1 MRSGYAFWRES
12 RMTSRVRQEGRLYL
26 NGSSSKHVLGAIGWR
41 RLAELSEHA
50 RCLLVSSATTAGV
63 AGLKSSDCPFRSAP
77 VIAPSSPQSPPT
89 PFYPSSHD
97 SSEIPKDGCWNRRL
111 LISSTVSD
119 MFGGAELFII
129 HNMITSVCSSC
140 PENRRQGYVSSPC
153 TNQGPVTPSNSLFT
167 NTAGVKGA
175 IKMHN
180 SF

>member
-1 MRSGYAFWRES
+1 
-12 RMTSRVRQEGRLYL
+12 MTFRATQEGRLYL
-26 NGSSSKHVLGAIGWR
+26 NGSSSEHVLGAIGWR
-41 RLAELSEHA
+41 RLAELSEDA
-50 RCLLVSSATTAGV
+50 RCLLVSSATTAS
-63 AGLKSSDCPFRSAP
+63 LLPL
-77 VIAPSSPQSPPT
+77 PSPHLPHFIHRAT
-89 PFYPSSHD
+89 T
-97 SSEIPKDGCWNRRL
+97 SSEMPRDGCWDRRL
-111 LISSTVSD
+111 LISLTVSD

>member
-1 MRSGYAFWRES
+1 
-12 RMTSRVRQEGRLYL
+12 MTSRVRQEGRLYL